1 MHGWAGTILRV
12 DLTTGET
19 KKLPL
24 EESFARKWL
33 GGEGFGAK
41 YLWDEVGPEV
51 EDGLDPRNLLM
62 YTTGP
67 LTGTLAPS
75 SGRLE
80 IVTKSPITNIFG
92 DTNAGGHF
100 APELKN
106 AGYDL
111 LIISGKADKPVYL
124 WIDDDSVEIRDAR
137 QLWGKTVPET
147 DEAIKKEVGDKWIQV
162 SCIGPAG
169 ENLVRFAI
177 LMNNLSRAPGWT
189 GCGAVAG
196 SKNLK
201 AVAVRGTK
209 GVRIARPAEFEA
221 ACWRAR
227 ERVTALQSLPVM
239 RKMGTMMLIRNMHL
253 GGYLH
258 KHNYGVTQVTAEEME
273 RVSGDRFAQEYV
285 QKSLGCY
292 GCAMHCS
299 HFCVIKEGPY
309 AGTQGEGYEYGS
321 LDGYILWGGSL
332 NLAYGIHATKFCN
345 DYGLDSTEP
354 GELIAWATDCFQ
366 RGIIN
371 AEDTGGL
378 VLNWGDQKMGM
389 ELMRRIVYREGFGD
403 VLAEGLWRASRKI
416 GKGSEYYAPTIKRKQ
431 SQEKPT
437 RASYA
442 CALLSA
448 TSTRGADH
456 LKGFPSFERRHL
468 SPEMGRKVWD
478 NPHVVNPRSS
488 EGKIPMAVYY
498 RLMCTLGDL
507 LGVCKFVGRWFNPLD
522 GLMEKDWAEMTSLAT
537 GVDFSPEELLTICRR
552 VYTLEQAY
560 NHRLGLSR
568 KDDTI
573 PKMFFQEAFNTGPL
587 QGHVLKEKEFQK
599 MLDEY
604 YDYWGW
610 DRNGTPTRK
619 ALEALDLPDVIA
631 SVAKQ
636 SPG

>member
-1 MHGWAGTILRV
+1 MFGWSGTILRI
-12 DLTTGET
+12 DLTSGQITRT
-19 KKLPL
+19 PL
-24 EESFARKWL
+24 EPGFARKWL

-51 EDGLDPRNLLM
+51 GDGLDPRNLLM

-80 IVTKSPITNIFG
+80 IVTKSPITGIFG
-92 DTNAGGHF
+92 DSNAGGHF

-111 LIISGKADKPVYL
+111 LIISGQSEKPVYI
-124 WIDDDSVEIRDAR
+124 WIDDDRVEIRDAR
-137 QLWGKTVPET
+137 HLWGKTVPET
-147 DEAIKKEVGDKWIQV
+147 DMAVKQELGDKNIQV

-196 SKNLK
+196 SKKLK
-201 AVAVRGTK
+201 AVVVRGTR
-209 GVRIARPAEFEA
+209 GVRIARPDEFEA
-221 ACWRAR
+221 ACIEAR
-227 ERVTALQSLPVM
+227 QKVLALQSLPVM
-239 RKMGTMMLIRNMHL
+239 RKMGTMMLIRNMFM

-258 KHNYGVTQVTAEEME
+258 KHNYGITQVTEEEME
-273 RVSGDRFAQEYV
+273 QVSGEHFAAEYV
-285 QKSLGCY
+285 TKNLGCY
-292 GCAMHCS
+292 GCSLQCS
-299 HFCVIKEGPY
+299 HYFVVKNGPY
-309 AGTQGEGYEYGS
+309 AGTQGEGCEYGS
-321 LDGYILWGGSL
+321 MDGYILWGGSL
-332 NLAYGIHATKFCN
+332 DLAYGVAATKFCN

-354 GELIAWATDCFQ
+354 GELVAWATDCFR

-371 AEDTGGL
+371 TEDTGGI
-378 VLNWGDQKMGM
+378 VLDWGDHKTGM
-389 ELMRRIVYREGFGD
+389 QLLRMMTYREGFGNI
-403 VLAEGLWRASRKI
+403 LAEGLHRAAERI
-416 GKGSEYYAPTIKRKQ
+416 GKGSQYYAPTIKKKQ

-468 SPEMGRKVWD
+468 SPELGQKVWG
-478 NPHVVNPRSS
+478 NPHVVNPRSPV
-488 EGKIPMAVYY
+488 GKVPMAVYY

-507 LGVCKFVGRWFNPLD
+507 LGTCKFVGRWFNPLD
-522 GLMEKDWAEMTSLAT
+522 GLKEDDWARMTSLAT
-537 GVDFSPEELLTICRR
+537 GIDFSPEDMLTVSRR

-560 NHRLGLSR
+560 NRRLGIGR

-573 PKMFFQEAFNTGPL
+573 PQMFFEQPFNIGPIK
-587 QGHVLKEKEFQK
+587 GHVLKEADFQK

-610 DRNGTPTRK
+610 DREGVPTRA
-619 ALEALDLPDVIA
+619 ALESLDLGE
-631 SVAKQ
+631 VADKLKQ
-636 SPG
+636 

>member
-1 MHGWAGTILRV
+1 MFGWAGAILRV
-12 DLTTGET
+12 NLTNGEIS
-19 KKLPL
+19 KPPL
-24 EESFARKWL
+24 DEAFARKWL

-92 DTNAGGHF
+92 DSNAGGHF

-111 LIISGKADKPVYL
+111 LIITGKSEKPVYL
-124 WIDDDSVEIRDAR
+124 WIDDDKVEIRDAKH
-137 QLWGKTVPET
+137 LWGKTVPET
-147 DEAIKKEVGDKWIQV
+147 DAAVKQELGDKGVQV

-177 LMNNLSRAPGWT
+177 LINNLSRAPGWT

-196 SKNLK
+196 AKKLK
-201 AVAVRGTK
+201 AVVVRGTK
-209 GVRIARPAEFEA
+209 GVKVAQPREFEE
-221 ACWRAR
+221 ACREAR
-227 ERVTALQSLPVM
+227 QKVLALQSLPVM
-239 RKMGTMMLIRNMHL
+239 RKMGTMMLIRNMYM

-258 KHNYGVTQVTAEEME
+258 KRNYGITQVAEEEME
-273 RVSGDRFAQEYV
+273 KINGDRFAAEYV
-285 QKSLGCY
+285 TKSLGCY
-292 GCAMHCS
+292 GCAQQCS
-299 HFCVIKEGPY
+299 HFCVIKDGPY

-321 LDGYILWGGSL
+321 MDGYLLWGDSL
-332 NLAYGIHATKFCN
+332 NLAYGIAASKFCN
-345 DYGLDSTEP
+345 DYGLDTTEP

-366 RGIIN
+366 RGILN
-371 AEDTGGL
+371 TEDTGGL
-378 VLNWGDQKMGM
+378 ILDWGDEKMGM
-389 ELMRRIVYREGFGD
+389 NLLRMMTYREGFGD
-403 VLAEGLWRASRKI
+403 VLAEGMWRAAQKL
-416 GKGSEYYAPTIKRKQ
+416 GKGSEYYAPTIKKKQ

-468 SPEMGRKVWD
+468 SPELGQKVWN
-478 NPHVVNPRSS
+478 NPHVVNPRSPI
-488 EGKIPMAVYY
+488 GKVPMAVYY
-498 RLMCTLGDL
+498 RLTCTLGDL
-507 LGVCKFVGRWFNPLD
+507 LGTCKFVGRWFNPLD
-522 GLMEKDWAEMTSLAT
+522 GLTEGDWARMTSLAT
-537 GVDFSPEELLTICRR
+537 GLDSSGEELLNIARR

-560 NHRLGLSR
+560 NVRLGIRR

-573 PKMFFQEAFNTGPL
+573 PQMFFKEPFNVGPL
-587 QGHVLKEKEFQK
+587 KGHVLKEADFQK

-610 DRNGTPTRK
+610 DKEGVPGK
-619 ALEALDLPDVIA
+619 EALEKLDLGDIWPSLRA
-631 SVAKQ
+631 
-636 SPG
+636 